1 MLSCARGQATRCV
14 AYPVNMY
21 HCVPLKK
28 LPRQAVFSFTFLL
41 FSIGQHRPSTRYP
54 LAAGILTSV
63 STRKILFIHFRMN
76 STGQTSREP
85 PPQEAPHQG
94 RGHDVPSFPYPATRC
109 YIGQYLLVSR
119 APPAWACIIV
129 AGFFDD
135 DHNELWHIELFLAQD
150 GFPRRDPSDAG
161 SRANSPNDDIN
172 NDRTGSSEGYPSA
185 FEFDRH
191 GECPESQPS
200 LFGFAPIC
208 PQVCRMLI
216 FVSELERRSRLS
228 RRRLLIHRHPGY
240 PDTRYHLETR
250 LVGLMPVLH
259 SPSQRPQAL
268 GSAYGS
274 SRPFFFR
281 DYDDDSEN
289 ERHYDWSRG

>member
-85 PPQEAPHQG
+85 PPQEAPHRG
-94 RGHDVPSFPYPATRC
+94 RGHDVPNFPYPATRC

-119 APPAWACIIV
+119 APPAWAWIIV

-161 SRANSPNDDIN
+161 SRANSHNDDIN
-172 NDRTGSSEGYPSA
+172 NDRTGSSEGDPSV

-191 GECPESQPS
+191 GECPESQT
-200 LFGFAPIC
+200 
-208 PQVCRMLI
+208 I
-216 FVSELERRSRLS
+216 FVWFRTYLPSSLQDTDLRERVRTP
-228 RRRLLIHRHPGY
+228 I
-240 PDTRYHLETR
+240 
-250 LVGLMPVLH
+250 
-259 SPSQRPQAL
+259 
-268 GSAYGS
+268 
-274 SRPFFFR
+274 
-281 DYDDDSEN
+281 
-289 ERHYDWSRG
+289 